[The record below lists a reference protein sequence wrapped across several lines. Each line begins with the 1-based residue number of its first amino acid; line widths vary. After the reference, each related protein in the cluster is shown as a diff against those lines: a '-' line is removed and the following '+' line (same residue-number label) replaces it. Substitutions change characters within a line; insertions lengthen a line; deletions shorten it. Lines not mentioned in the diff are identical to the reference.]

1 MICKNCE
8 KENTQG
14 RKYCFYC
21 GEPLIE
27 ERVEIEKE
35 SEPAGKPI
43 NRPVSEPINRPAGKP
58 INRPAS
64 EPIRRRDQYP
74 PQPVVNAHRLVTDY
88 PSKPAG
94 NGGKKALNAAV
105 LASLTITALSIGA
118 AALVLVIALISL
130 F

>member
-27 ERVEIEKE
+27 ERAEIEKE
-35 SEPAGKPI
+35 SEPADK
-43 NRPVSEPINRPAGKP
+43 PINRPAGKP
-58 INRPAS
+58 INRPVS

-74 PQPVVNAHRLVTDY
+74 PQPVVNAHRLVNDY

>member
-27 ERVEIEKE
+27 ERAEIEKE
-35 SEPAGKPI
+35 SEPSGKPI
-43 NRPVSEPINRPAGKP
+43 NRPV
-58 INRPAS
+58 S